1 MNDYGLRKIYKR
13 NYMFYI
19 ARIVQWYT
27 EYGVQCGSDIFDRIL
42 VYYMSYLM
50 TNANARQKLYLWRDA
65 WTCSSDNEAL

>member
-1 MNDYGLRKIYKR
+1 MVHEEYIREIICSA
-13 NYMFYI
+13 I

-27 EYGVQCGSDIFDRIL
+27 EYGVQYESDIFDRIL

-50 TNANARQKLYLWRDA
+50 KNVNARQKLYLWWAA